1 MIRLRPAAS
10 FAAALLAGAA
20 LAGCASAPRP
30 PASGTAPVDPA
41 APLVTGPSVAPG
53 APAAALPDRARR
65 AGAPPGVPVDAPVDD
80 ELFRAL
86 GGHTGIESLTERFI
100 REIAADE
107 TLRPRFRD
115 VNIARFHRTLQEQLC
130 AESGGGCTY
139 TGDDMRRAHAG
150 LDITRAEFAATVE
163 ALMRAMDAEGLP
175 VAVQNRVLALHAP
188 KRADV
193 LGE

>member
-1 MIRLRPAAS
+1 MIRPAPS
-10 FAAALLAGAA
+10 LVAALLAGAA
-20 LAGCASAPRP
+20 LAGCASAPRGSAP
-30 PASGTAPVDPA
+30 DVEPTAPVA
-41 APLVTGPSVAPG
+41 TEPSGAPG

-65 AGAPPGVPVDAPVDD
+65 ADASPGAPVDD

-86 GGHTGIESLTERFI
+86 GGHAGIESLTERFI

-163 ALMRAMDAEGLP
+163 ALMRAMDAEELP

-188 KRADV
+188 KRDDV